1 MAQETELNDAQLLK
15 RFKQGDEAAFE
26 RLVDRYRLPLFNYI
40 YRLVGDKHN
49 AEDLFQDV
57 FVRMFNAIS
66 DYQEQGKFASWIF
79 GIANNLA
86 IDFLRKKGRQKFLF
100 VENIMPDSEKNYLD
114 SVPDLSCSPQDF
126 IEQKELQEILKHAIN
141 QLPIA
146 QRQVLLMRE
155 HSNLS
160 FKEIAEI
167 LDCSINTVLGRMRYA
182 LFNLRNILQKQL
194 KGEITHV
201 LQKI

>member
-15 RFKQGDEAAFE
+15 RFKQGDETAFVT
-26 RLVDRYRLPLFNYI
+26 LVNRYRIPLFNYI
-40 YRLVGDKHN
+40 YRLIGDKHN

-57 FVRMFNAIS
+57 FVRVFNAIS

-86 IDFLRKKGRQKFLF
+86 IDYLRKKGRRKSIF
-100 VENIMPDSEKNYLD
+100 VDNNMPDSETNYFD
-114 SVPDLSCSPQDF
+114 SVPDLGFSPEDF

-155 HSNLS
+155 HSDLP

-201 LQKI
+201 LQEI